1 MFRNL
6 NRLTSGLSRE
16 AHASCILNANP
27 EIPVNP
33 SLYSHPFSSYCQ
45 KVLIALYENDTP
57 FTYRKLGPEDPAAMG
72 ELERLSPLKK
82 FPLLLDDGR
91 VLFESSIIIEYL
103 AIRHPGRTRLI
114 PADALGAIEVRTMDR
129 FFDNYIH
136 TPMQRI
142 VADFMRA
149 PGTRDPLGV
158 QEARSA
164 LDSAYRWLNGVM
176 EKREWAAGTEFSLGD
191 CAAAP
196 SLFYSD
202 WVHEIGEEFAHAR
215 AYRKRLLE
223 RASVAR
229 TVEEARP
236 YRQLFP
242 PGAPNRD

>member
-1 MFRNL
+1 M
-6 NRLTSGLSRE
+6 
-16 AHASCILNANP
+16 
-27 EIPVNP
+27 PVMP
-33 SLYSHPFSSYCQ
+33 SVYAHPFSSYCQ

-57 FTYRKLGPEDPAAMG
+57 FTYRKLGPEDPEAMG
-72 ELERLSPLKK
+72 ELEQLSPLKK
-82 FPLLLDDGR
+82 FPVLLDDGR
-91 VLFESSIIIEYL
+91 GLFESSIIIEYL

-136 TPMQRI
+136 TPMQKI
-142 VADFMRA
+142 VADFIRA
-149 PGTRDPLGV
+149 PGTRDPLGI
-158 QEARSA
+158 QEARST

-176 EKREWAAGTEFSLGD
+176 EERVWAAGTEFSLGD

-202 WVHEIGEEFAHAR
+202 WVHEIGDEFAHVR

-236 YRQLFP
+236 YRHLFP